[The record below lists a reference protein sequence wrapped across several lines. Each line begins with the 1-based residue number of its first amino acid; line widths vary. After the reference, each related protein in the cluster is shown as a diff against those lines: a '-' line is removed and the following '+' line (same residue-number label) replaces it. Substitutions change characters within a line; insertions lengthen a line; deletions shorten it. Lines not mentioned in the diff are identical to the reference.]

1 MHSFNYSLP
10 LNRTFPLLHNRDGN
24 REHFSYIA
32 SDSFQ
37 YTKRRSVTECSS
49 SVRAADRLIV
59 ESSRLPDWL
68 VDLQVY
74 HESASTNLDLPGY
87 GLLLT
92 KTLMHVFDAEERWSF
107 LSTSRVVFQRFKLI
121 KFKECRFWLPQSRMC
136 SRFSLSESNN
146 SDSESESSISRL

>member
-92 KTLMHVFDAEERWSF
+92 KTLMHVFDAEER
-107 LSTSRVVFQRFKLI
+107 
-121 KFKECRFWLPQSRMC
+121 
-136 SRFSLSESNN
+136 
-146 SDSESESSISRL
+146 